1 MKHILNFAGVLFFL
15 TAISSMQAQDKQVLV
30 FYKTAGFWHES
41 IPAGYQAIEDL
52 GEDNDFEVDST
63 DDAGEFTYDGLKDYE
78 LVIFLNTTGDVL
90 NEEQQEAF
98 EKYINEGGNFFGI
111 HSAADT
117 EYDWKWYVEL
127 VGAYFVDHPEVQE
140 AELVVEKPD
149 HPTVAH
155 LPSRW
160 KRTDEWYNYKD
171 VNPENE
177 VLLTIDESTYSGG
190 TNGKDHPIAWYRNL
204 EGGGRMVYTGLGH
217 TIQSYVEPAFVEHL
231 LQSILFAM
239 GGESH

>member
-1 MKHILNFAGVLFFL
+1 MKIASKLLGIVFFMAAL
-15 TAISSMQAQDKQVLV
+15 LSTQAQEKKVLV

-52 GEDNDFEVDST
+52 GEDNDFIVEST
-63 DDAGEFTYDGLKDYE
+63 DESGEFTEDGLKEYD
-78 LVIFLNTTGDVL
+78 LVIFYNTTGDVL
-90 NEEQQEAF
+90 DEEQQEAF
-98 EKYINEGGNFFGI
+98 ENYIAEGGNFFGI

-140 AELVVEKPD
+140 AELVVEQPK

-155 LPSRW
+155 LPARW

-171 VNPENE
+171 INPENE

-190 TNGKDHPIAWYRNL
+190 TNGEDHPIAWYRNL

-239 GGESH
+239 GEENN